1 MTRVAIFPDED
12 IEMTVPEQVEVTKG
26 GKIICVTAVGLPSI
40 SQAFTSVEF
49 VPEHSG
55 IDRIERLSPDDDVDA
70 VFFYHPRLTTRFYAL
85 LKYASEVAHELSI
98 PLVVSTADCTEDIK
112 YDILKH
118 GADDCLQGEIN
129 WSELACWI
137 KFLRESKLML
147 RADASS
153 SQPVETENNFEI
165 SPLKR
170 LFDILVSA
178 AALIFLSPI
187 MLVIAV
193 VIKLDSKGPIFYI
206 SKRAGSGYKVFN
218 FLKFR
223 TMKTGSDADLAKL
236 QHLNQYTNGSE
247 TAKSVFVKLS
257 NDPRVTRVGKFLRN
271 TSLDELPQLIN
282 VLKGDMS
289 IVGNRPL
296 PLYEAQQLTKD
307 QCAMRFMAA
316 AGITGLWQVTKRGK
330 KEISDE
336 ERIALDVEYARSN
349 SFQND
354 IVLIVKTLPALTQE
368 VAV

>member
-1 MTRVAIFPDED
+1 MNKIALFPDQDFVMARPEK
-12 IEMTVPEQVEVTKG
+12 IETAKG
-26 GKIICVTAVGLPSI
+26 GRVICISSVGIPELSA
-40 SQAFTSVEF
+40 AFSSVEI
-49 VPEHSG
+49 VPGRSG
-55 IDRIERLSPDDDVDA
+55 INRIESLTTADRVDA
-70 VFFYHPRLTTRFYAL
+70 VFFNNPQLTGRFYAL
-85 LKYASEVAHELSI
+85 LKYASEILGELSI
-98 PLVVSTADCTEDIK
+98 PLVVRTTDWTEETK
-112 YDILKH
+112 REILRH
-118 GADDCLQGEIN
+118 GADDCLPTEIN
-129 WSELACWI
+129 SGELACWI
-137 KFLRESKLML
+137 KFLKESKMML
-147 RADASS
+147 RTDATSPAPS
-153 SQPVETENNFEI
+153 DVVDNFNI

-170 LFDILVSA
+170 LFDITVSA
-178 AALIFLSPI
+178 TALIFLSPI
-187 MLVIAV
+187 MLVIAA

-223 TMKTGSDADLAKL
+223 TMKTGADADLAKL
-236 QHLNQYTNGSE
+236 KHLNQYANGADNGASI
-247 TAKSVFVKLS
+247 FVKLS

-296 PLYEAQQLTKD
+296 PLYEAKQLTKD

-354 IVLIVKTLPALTQE
+354 ILLIVKTLPALTQE